1 MSNEE
6 RQRRNLPRFSWE
18 VSIGDMIQ
26 LALVLVVAV
35 KLYDQVQDHQVRL
48 EKVDKILEVHAGRL
62 ESLDEEI
69 AVYQD
74 RQQRAKGD

>member
-18 VSIGDMIQ
+18 VSIGDVIQ

-35 KLYDQVQDHQVRL
+35 KLYDQVQDHQGRL
-48 EKVDKILEVHAGRL
+48 DKVDKVLEVHAGRL
-62 ESLDEEI
+62 ENLDQKI

-74 RQQRAKGD
+74 RQSRVRE

>member
-18 VSIGDMIQ
+18 VSIGDVIQ

-35 KLYDQVQDHQVRL
+35 KLYDQVQDHQIRL
-48 EKVDKILEVHAGRL
+48 DKVDKVLEVHAGRL
-62 ESLDEEI
+62 ETLDQKI

-74 RQQRAKGD
+74 RQNRVRE